1 MSQEEIIERIKEIL
15 VCRWFDVGNW
25 RFSCDPSSEDYY
37 PNQWWDFSALTVF
50 VFPEAKDL
58 GRGVL
63 IDVDEEIV
71 NALKE
76 HNLKCSSSAKDEI
89 EALGL
94 KCQVVNEFD
103 NIDEHIVFGVKN
115 RKLYVPYSY
124 LNHP

>member
-1 MSQEEIIERIKEIL
+1 
-15 VCRWFDVGNW
+15 
-25 RFSCDPSSEDYY
+25 
-37 PNQWWDFSALTVF
+37 
-50 VFPEAKDL
+50 VFPETKDL

-63 IDVDEEIV
+63 IDVDEEII

-76 HNLKCSSSAKDEI
+76 HNLKCHPNAKDEI